1 MNTRRAANRARSAKK
16 ARDNTQ
22 MDSETS
28 RGETHMSMHGR
39 AVKGR
44 DPHQMERGGDH
55 SHESHFSHGS
65 PASLGSSK
73 GGGPLPGAG
82 ELPGPGVG
90 RASQSYGGRDITETP
105 VEQPTYKTPKGMKTY
120 NQE

>member
-1 MNTRRAANRARSAKK
+1 MNTRRAANRARSEKR

-28 RGETHMSMHGR
+28 KPGYHSEMRGR
-39 AVKGR
+39 AVRGR

-55 SHESHFSHGS
+55 GHEPHYSHGS

-90 RASQSYGGRDITETP
+90 RAYANAGGRDMTETP
-105 VEQPTYKTPKGMKTY
+105 ASQPIYKTPKGMKTY